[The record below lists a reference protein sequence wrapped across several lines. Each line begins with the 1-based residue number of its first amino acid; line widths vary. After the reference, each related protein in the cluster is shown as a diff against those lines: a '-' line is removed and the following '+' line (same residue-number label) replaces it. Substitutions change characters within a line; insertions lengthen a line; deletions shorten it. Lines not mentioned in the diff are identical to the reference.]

1 MEQNLLLEILA
12 EECAEVIQIKSKTVR
27 FGMYNLNPITGK
39 SNRELLVQEIGD
51 VMAMIR
57 LVQESG
63 LFTKDELEG
72 CVEKKL
78 KKIERWS

>member
-1 MEQNLLLEILA
+1 MDQNLLLEILA
-12 EECAEVIQIKSKTVR
+12 EECAEVIQIKSKVIR

-39 SNRELLVQEIGD
+39 SNRELLVQELGD
-51 VMAMIR
+51 VLAMIR

-63 LFTKDELEG
+63 LFTKDELED
-72 CVEKKL
+72 CVNNKL